1 MDDSWSYGRS
11 VFMSN
16 EVLLP
21 CDSFAENRRF
31 EHRLSN
37 ELRNDDDDVLISDMA
52 GNSNGFSAVSITK
65 VVPEEEEEENQSS
78 SSKLSSQELN
88 RIDFKI
94 RSFLDLGNDDDDTS
108 SRGFALPAKKSRGS
122 VLCSQ
127 NPLCQVYGCNM
138 DLSSSKDYHKRH
150 RVCEAHSKT
159 SVVVVNGLEQ
169 RFCQQCS
176 RFHFLSEFDDGKRSC
191 RRRLAGHNERRRK
204 PAFYFLPGKRHKL
217 LRTSQGVVGNKF
229 LENSSLV
236 LPESFPGS
244 LLYRVIDDDDHRA
257 SRLVSFKDEP
267 TCSMFPAIG
276 QNSSTYESKPAIY
289 SAEASSIWDLH
300 EAATRS
306 TCALSLLSAQSQQH
320 VSEIPN
326 TTFSITQPN
335 QNLNQSSPIDYHQME
350 PFWIDPGKTNSAGSS
365 SRTVKGPST
374 VDLLQLS
381 SHLQRIEQQRNY
393 IGDVKQEYNEL
404 YFPGS

>member
-16 EVLLP
+16 ETLLP

-31 EHRLSN
+31 EQRLSN
-37 ELRNDDDDVLISDMA
+37 ELENDDDDVLISDMA

-88 RIDFKI
+88 RMDFKL
-94 RSFLDLGNDDDDTS
+94 RSFLDLGNDDDTS
-108 SRGFALPAKKSRGS
+108 SRGFALPAKTSRAS
-122 VLCSQ
+122 NLCSQ

-159 SVVVVNGLEQ
+159 SVVVVKGLEQ

-229 LENSSLV
+229 LENSSLL

-276 QNSSTYESKPAIY
+276 QNSSTTYESKPAIY
-289 SAEASSIWDLH
+289 SAEVSSIWDLH
-300 EAATRS
+300 EAASRS

-320 VSEIPN
+320 LSQIP
-326 TTFSITQPN
+326 TFSITQPN
-335 QNLNQSSPIDYHQME
+335 QNPNHNVPFDFHQME
-350 PFWIDPGKTNSAGSS
+350 PFWIDPGKTNPIGSS

-393 IGDVKQEYNEL
+393 TGDVKQEYNEL